1 MTVSPGIHIGIA
13 AALALGIQAYL
24 VRRRVVAG

>member
-1 MTVSPGIHIGIA
+1 MTASPGIHIGIA
-13 AALALGIQAYL
+13 AALAPGILDYV